1 MDTMNMER
9 SRRLA
14 ESWLDDRLQDSLA
27 EESDEDRRRL
37 LQTLYSRQKH
47 SMEYLSLIHID
58 EGKPALAD
66 ADEKPD
72 TALALLMHPFVDLL
86 GPLLLLIFILL
97 ELEAGTVIVGILLF
111 MRAVIRLTHPA
122 YAKQAE
128 TAAPEAREPYL
139 LESEVQHFLQQQTDR
154 IAIDAASIADR
165 HVVTLS
171 KERQGVA
178 DDAVEMY
185 CALYEAQVDFP
196 DQESLFYPLSMAKM
210 SLLERGF
217 EPVLYT
223 ESTASLFDVMPA
235 DCPSQLRYPAIRNRE
250 NGAII
255 KRGLYLRG
263 R

>member
-1 MDTMNMER
+1 MER

-27 EESDEDRRRL
+27 GESDEDRRRL
-37 LQTLYSRQKH
+37 LQTLYSRQKQ

-58 EGKPALAD
+58 EGKTALAD
-66 ADEKPD
+66 ADEQPGA
-72 TALALLMHPFVDLL
+72 ALALVMHPAADLA
-86 GPLLLLIFILL
+86 GSLLLLVFILL
-97 ELEAGTVIVGILLF
+97 NLDIATVFMGILLF

-122 YAKQAE
+122 YAKQPE
-128 TAAPEAREPYL
+128 TAVPEAREPYL
-139 LESEVQHFLQQQTDR
+139 LESEVKHFLQQQTDR

-196 DQESLFYPLSMAKM
+196 DQESLAYPLSMAKM

-223 ESTASLFDVMPA
+223 EATASLFDVMPA
-235 DCPSQLRYPAIRNRE
+235 DCPSQLRYPAIRSRE